1 MESNWS
7 HFLDNT
13 FEISTRGSRK
23 LMFSFAMD
31 LDGKLSAFPDDVFI
45 KTNYDEFHTKFTAYW
60 SKFSNYNLSKGSLR
74 SSTVAVSRLFSD
86 LSPKQITAID
96 VAVQSVFSYETP
108 EYAGLFPEG
117 HKPFYSGERALRLTA
132 LKVLQAAMLEYPD
145 LAEASNIVLVIA
157 NELELQMSNQ
167 SKKHE

>member
-1 MESNWS
+1 MNNNWS

-31 LDGKLSAFPDDVFI
+31 LDGKLSAFPGDVFI
-45 KTNYDEFHTKFTAYW
+45 KSTYDEFHPKFTAYW
-60 SKFSNYNLSKGSLR
+60 SKFSSYNLSKGSLR
-74 SSTVAVSRLFSD
+74 SSTVTVSRLFND

-96 VAVQSVFSYETP
+96 VAIQSVFNYETA

-132 LKVLQAAMLEYPD
+132 LKVLQEAMLEYPD
-145 LAEASNIVLVIA
+145 LAEASNIVLGIA
-157 NELELQMSNQ
+157 N
-167 SKKHE
+167 